1 MPTIIETLPEEIQNH
16 AREMKNHLNEYL
28 DNLGAMRIEEAK
40 ENEKGFRDS
49 VISMIK
55 WYISQNASEEKLTAL
70 KEMLVVNLYRLQAI
84 RKVVENQNTI
94 GEAKLIFQQLGII

>member
-1 MPTIIETLPEEIQNH
+1 MPTIIETLPVEIQNH

>member
-1 MPTIIETLPEEIQNH
+1 MIETLPVEIQGY
-16 AREMKNHLNEYL
+16 ADEMKKQLYEYM
-28 DNLGAMRIEEAK
+28 DNLGDMRIEEAK

>member
-1 MPTIIETLPEEIQNH
+1 MNATLPVEVQGYTD
-16 AREMKNHLNEYL
+16 EMKKQLHEYM

-49 VISMIK
+49 VTAMIK

-70 KEMLVVNLYRLQAI
+70 KEMLVVNLYRLQEI
-84 RKVVENQNTI
+84 RKLVEKEGTI
-94 GEAKLIFQQLGII
+94 DEAKVLLTELGII

>member
-1 MPTIIETLPEEIQNH
+1 MNATLPVEIQGY
-16 AREMKNHLNEYL
+16 ADEMKKQLHEYMN
-28 DNLGAMRIEEAK
+28 NLGAMRIEEAK

-49 VISMIK
+49 VTAMIK

-70 KEMLVVNLYRLQAI
+70 KETLVVNLYRLKAI

>member
-1 MPTIIETLPEEIQNH
+1 MELKGKTREGELVTLLSGKDSYTIEVV
-16 AREMKNHLNEYL
+16 AS
-28 DNLGAMRIEEAK
+28 

-49 VISMIK
+49 VTAMIK

-70 KEMLVVNLYRLQAI
+70 KETLVVNLYRLQEI

>member
-1 MPTIIETLPEEIQNH
+1 MNATLPVEIQGY
-16 AREMKNHLNEYL
+16 ADEMKKQLDEYM

-49 VISMIK
+49 VVSMIK
-55 WYISQNASEEKLTAL
+55 WYISQNASEEKLTDL
-70 KEMLVVNLYRLQAI
+70 KETLVVNLYRLKAI

>member
-1 MPTIIETLPEEIQNH
+1 MNETLPVEVQGYTD
-16 AREMKNHLNEYL
+16 EMMKQLTEYM
-28 DNLGAMRIEEAK
+28 DNLGAKRIEEAK

-49 VISMIK
+49 VTAMIK

-70 KEMLVVNLYRLQAI
+70 KETLVVNLYRLQEI

-94 GEAKLIFQQLGII
+94 SEAKLIFQQLGII

>member
-1 MPTIIETLPEEIQNH
+1 MAISSRTLLPKIWST
-16 AREMKNHLNEYL
+16 Y
-28 DNLGAMRIEEAK
+28 EAK

-55 WYISQNASEEKLTAL
+55 WYISQNASEEKLTDL
-70 KEMLVVNLYRLQAI
+70 KETLVVNLYRLKAI